1 MFSLSRVAATGAGLA
16 LALVAVSGCKQG
28 PSVETQARLDEAT
41 KVSTERDRLMQ
52 EVAENARMMS
62 EISVDLAKVR
72 IPSKQLHVSS
82 ESPLGAERDSV
93 VQRIHYVTARI
104 NESERKLRDSEQRV
118 HGLTTL
124 SDSLRQTLEAT
135 IANYDSVLSRQ
146 KETIVALTDQIN
158 QLTATNVA
166 LTDTVGQLKTQ
177 NNTVYYI
184 IGTRDELMQRG
195 IIVQEGGSRFP
206 LIFAKLG
213 QIVVPARTLN
223 PKDFTPINK
232 REVTEIPLPAPD
244 KAYRITSR
252 QDLEGLAAPPD
263 DGGHISGSVKIAN
276 PDRFWSGS
284 KFLILVQG

>member
-1 MFSLSRVAATGAGLA
+1 MFSMSRVVATGTGLA
-16 LALVAVSGCKQG
+16 LALLAVNACKQG
-28 PSVETQARLDEAT
+28 PSVETQAEMS
-41 KVSTERDRLMQ
+41 KVSNERDRLIQ

-62 EISVDLAKVR
+62 EISASLAKVR

-82 ESPLGAERDSV
+82 ESPLGAARDSV
-93 VQRIHYVTARI
+93 VQQIRYVTARI
-104 NESERKLRDSEQRV
+104 GESERKLRESESRI
-118 HGLTTL
+118 HGLSTL
-124 SDSLRQTLEAT
+124 SDSLRHTLEAT
-135 IANYDSVLSRQ
+135 IANYDSVLAQQ
-146 KETIVALTDQIN
+146 KATIAALTDQIN
-158 QLTATNVA
+158 QLTAQTVA

-213 QIVVPARTLN
+213 QVLMPARQID

-232 REVTEIPLPAPD
+232 RVVTEIPLPAPD
-244 KAYRITSR
+244 KAYRIASR
-252 QDLEGLAAPPD
+252 QNLEGLATPPG
-263 DGGHISGSVKIAN
+263 DGGQISGSLKIAN

-284 KFLILVQG
+284 RFLILVQS

>member
-1 MFSLSRVAATGAGLA
+1 MFSLSRVAATGTGLA
-16 LALVAVSGCKQG
+16 LALLAVSGCKQG

-41 KVSTERDRLMQ
+41 KVSTARDR
-52 EVAENARMMS
+52 
-62 EISVDLAKVR
+62 
-72 IPSKQLHVSS
+72 
-82 ESPLGAERDSV
+82 V
-93 VQRIHYVTARI
+93 VQQIHYVTARI
-104 NESERKLRDSEQRV
+104 NESERKLHDSEQRV

-135 IANYDSVLSRQ
+135 IANYDSVLSQQ
-146 KETIVALTDQIN
+146 KQTIVALTDQIN

-184 IGTRDELMQRG
+184 IGTRAELMQRG

-213 QIVVPARTLN
+213 QIFVPARTLN

-232 REVTEIPLPAPD
+232 REVTEIPLPGPD

-252 QDLEGLAAPPD
+252 QDLDGLAAPPD

-284 KFLILVQG
+284 KFLIVVQG

>member
-1 MFSLSRVAATGAGLA
+1 MFSLSRVAATGTGLA
-16 LALVAVSGCKQG
+16 LALFAVSGCKQG

-41 KVSTERDRLMQ
+41 KVSTERDRLIQ

-62 EISVDLAKVR
+62 AISVDLAKVR
-72 IPSKQLHVSS
+72 IPSKQ
-82 ESPLGAERDSV
+82 
-93 VQRIHYVTARI
+93 QQIHYVTARI
-104 NESERKLRDSEQRV
+104 NESERKLHDSEQRV

-135 IANYDSVLSRQ
+135 IANYDSVLSQQ
-146 KETIVALTDQIN
+146 KQTIVALTDQIN

-213 QIVVPARTLN
+213 QIFVPARTLN

-252 QDLEGLAAPPD
+252 QDLDGLAAPPD